1 MSDMA
6 FAFIAIALGTMSIAL
21 VALLVFGGF

>member
-6 FAFIAIALGTMSIAL
+6 FAFVAIALGTMSVAL
-21 VALLVFGGF
+21 IALLVFGGF